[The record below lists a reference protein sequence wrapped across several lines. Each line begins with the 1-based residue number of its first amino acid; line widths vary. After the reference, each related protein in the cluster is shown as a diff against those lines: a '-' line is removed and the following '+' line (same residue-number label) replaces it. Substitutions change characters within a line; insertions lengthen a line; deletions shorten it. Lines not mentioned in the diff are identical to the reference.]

1 MKGEYVVNKQ
11 LPRAGKSPRA
21 IRYILFFST
30 LLSASIAFSNDLS
43 GYWKHA
49 KHNVW
54 IEMKKSTGIVVRN
67 DRFPERVGRTFLTD
81 ITINKNKQNAWY
93 SQIYIEKLEDYK
105 KVEISLPE
113 TDQMLITGK
122 MGFMSRTAK
131 WMRIDKVPAL

>member
-1 MKGEYVVNKQ
+1 MKDEYVVNKQ

-21 IRYILFFST
+21 VRYILLFST

-54 IEMKKSTGIVVRN
+54 IEMEKGTGIVVRN

>member
-1 MKGEYVVNKQ
+1 MVNKQ

-21 IRYILFFST
+21 VRYILFFST

-54 IEMKKSTGIVVRN
+54 IEMEKSTGIVVRN

-93 SQIYIEKLEDYK
+93 GQIYIEELEDYK

-113 TDQMLITGK
+113 TDQMLITGN
-122 MGFMSRTAK
+122 MGFMIRTAK

>member
-1 MKGEYVVNKQ
+1 MVNKQ
-11 LPRAGKSPRA
+11 LPRAGKSSRA
-21 IRYILFFST
+21 VRYILFFST

-54 IEMKKSTGIVVRN
+54 IEMEKSTGIVVRN

-81 ITINKNKQNAWY
+81 ITINKNKQNTWY
-93 SQIYIEKLEDYK
+93 GQIYIEKLEDYK
-105 KVEISLPE
+105 KVGISLPE

-131 WMRIDKVPAL
+131 WMRIDKVPPL

>member
-1 MKGEYVVNKQ
+1 MVNKQ

-21 IRYILFFST
+21 VRYILFFST

-54 IEMKKSTGIVVRN
+54 IEMEKSTGIVVRN

-81 ITINKNKQNAWY
+81 ITINKNKQNTWY
-93 SQIYIEKLEDYK
+93 GQIYIEKLEDYK
-105 KVEISLPE
+105 KVGISLPE

-131 WMRIDKVPAL
+131 WMRIDKVPPL

>member
-1 MKGEYVVNKQ
+1 MKGEYMVNKQ

-54 IEMKKSTGIVVRN
+54 IEMEKSTGIVVRN

-81 ITINKNKQNAWY
+81 ITINKNKQNARY
-93 SQIYIEKLEDYK
+93 GQIYIEKLEDYK

>member
-21 IRYILFFST
+21 VRYILFFST

-54 IEMKKSTGIVVRN
+54 IEMEKSTGIVVRN

-113 TDQMLITGK
+113 TDQMIITGK

>member
-21 IRYILFFST
+21 VRYIFFFST

>member
-21 IRYILFFST
+21 VRYIFFFST

-49 KHNVW
+49 QHNFW
-54 IEMKKSTGIVVRN
+54 IEMEKSTGIVVRN

>member
-1 MKGEYVVNKQ
+1 MVNKQ

-21 IRYILFFST
+21 VRYILFFST

-54 IEMKKSTGIVVRN
+54 IEMEKSTGIVVRN

>member
-54 IEMKKSTGIVVRN
+54 IEIEKSTGIVVRN